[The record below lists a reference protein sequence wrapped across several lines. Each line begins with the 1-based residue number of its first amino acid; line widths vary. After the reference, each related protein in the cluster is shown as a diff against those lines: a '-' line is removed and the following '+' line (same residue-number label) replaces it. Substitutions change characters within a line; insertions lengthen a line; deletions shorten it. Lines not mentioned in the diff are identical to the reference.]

1 MSRTDVSAL
10 SQQEYDEFRRKLCGV
25 DGLGL
30 ELHRLR
36 VEDESLRNKVSRLE
50 RALENLETFSNDLQ
64 SQLNGEWGP
73 ETVSFVLAQ
82 RGATEDAKIIE
93 KLSRENQKMKSLI
106 VQRGLDNVEELREVD
121 YYFYSKLLTV
131 EFFFFFIQRVDELS
145 QLNDEL
151 RFQLTKKNDV
161 DDILKMVEVKESLI
175 RSLSEKLEQCLASLD
190 EEREER
196 MKMDMMFNRM
206 KNTMMTTIQELELQL
221 GQQKQHESV
230 EIEIQTDINGVELEE
245 FKEEIE
251 SYGMDERKEEGT
263 SPAFSEKGEENFDDD
278 ELFQLR
284 GQLSEEKVERE
295 TCEIQVVQVRFFDD
309 DVEEDKS
316 LSFLFSYLKSMTL

>member
-1 MSRTDVSAL
+1 MRRRRTRLGIASSSRRRRIVAQQSVASRTSVGKSRDVFQRLAESIEWRMG
-10 SQQEYDEFRRKLCGV
+10 SRDGV
-25 DGLGL
+25 V
-30 ELHRLR
+30 R
-36 VEDESLRNKVSRLE
+36 
-50 RALENLETFSNDLQ
+50 
-64 SQLNGEWGP
+64 P
-73 ETVSFVLAQ
+73 
-82 RGATEDAKIIE
+82 GATRCDRGRENNRE
-93 KLSRENQKMKSLI
+93 TESRESENEVVNSSTWIRQCGG
-106 VQRGLDNVEELREVD
+106 VERGR
-121 YYFYSKLLTV
+121 LLLLFKT
-131 EFFFFFIQRVDELS
+131 FNRRIFLFFFIQRVDELS